1 MGLRKRFGLAVA
13 LAILAAAATTRAGAQ
28 DVANG
33 QRLYQLC
40 SQCHGE
46 EGEGNELALAP
57 SIGGLPVW
65 YVENQL
71 RAFRL
76 GYRGLH
82 FDDLTGMRM
91 RPMALSLADEV
102 ELKDAA
108 AFVASLPRH
117 APPPTLSGGD
127 ATRGQALYAPCIACH
142 GADGLGNQALNAPP
156 LVGVNDWYELRQLN
170 HFKAGIR
177 GTKAQDTWGQLMRP
191 MSMTLADEQAMRDVV
206 AYIATLAEK
215 SGKD

>member
-33 QRLYQLC
+33 ERLYQLC
-40 SQCHGE
+40 TQCHGGA
-46 EGEGNELALAP
+46 GEGSAQSLAP
-57 SIGGLPVW
+57 SIAGLPVW

-71 RAFRL
+71 RGFRA

-82 FDDLTGMRM
+82 FDDISGMRM
-91 RPMALSLADEV
+91 RPMALSLANDA
-102 ELKDAA
+102 ELKDVAA
-108 AFVASLPRH
+108 YVASLPRYD
-117 APPPTLSGGD
+117 APPTLAGGD

-142 GADGLGNQALNAPP
+142 GPDGNGNQALNAPP
-156 LVGVNDWYELRQLN
+156 LVGVNDWYALTQLN

-177 GTKAQDTWGQLMRP
+177 GTKPQDSWGQLMRP
-191 MSMTLADEQAMRDVV
+191 MSMTLVDEQAIRDVI
-206 AYIATLAEK
+206 AYITTLAK
-215 SGKD
+215 